1 MTSPAGAAP
10 NQGTPAQGTPA
21 QDAAAQETPAPGVP
35 APGVPATGPPT
46 FWDAAQIRR
55 VSHQVADLVADYLT
69 LLPDTPAYQPPP
81 RGLVEAM
88 RTAEWAEQG
97 EPAGAVLAEFTANVA
112 PYPFGNGHPGFAAWV
127 NSPPHPLG
135 VLAEALAAA
144 MDPSVA
150 GGNHA
155 AVHLEHQVIRW
166 FTGLLGWPEGYCGQL
181 VSGGSAAT
189 LTALAVARHRVAAR
203 VGTDDRRDGLAG
215 LAGRLVLYTGTE
227 SHSCVTKAVEVL
239 GLGSASIQ
247 VVPSDPDH
255 RMRPDE
261 LERLVLADQA
271 AGKLAVAVVA
281 TAGTTNTGAI
291 DPLGQI
297 ASVCARYGL
306 WLHVDGAYG
315 APPIL
320 LLDRYQTVRDGLARA
335 DSLAVDAHKWLYAPV
350 DAGLVL
356 LRDGAVARDTFSLVP
371 AYLRTDGDE
380 DGPGGPVW
388 FSEYGLE
395 QTRPFRALKVW
406 MQLRHLGRD
415 GYRRLIAADL
425 ATARELRLA
434 IEASS
439 DFELLA
445 SGLSVVCFRH
455 RPAGM
460 DPARLASAG
469 LDGAGL
475 DGAGLDRHNRAVL
488 KSVQLGGRA
497 FLAGTTV
504 NGAFALRACI
514 VNPGLTA
521 ARVPGLLRD
530 IRDRAAELLSA
541 S

>member
-10 NQGTPAQGTPA
+10 NEGTPAQASPAQDTPA
-21 QDAAAQETPAPGVP
+21 QDTPAQDTPTASP
-35 APGVPATGPPT
+35 ST

-69 LLPDTPAYQPPP
+69 RLPDRPAYQPPP
-81 RGLVEAM
+81 RGLLEAM
-88 RTAEWAEQG
+88 RVAEWAEQG
-97 EPAGAVLAEFTANVA
+97 EPAEAVLAEFSAHVA

-127 NSPPHPLG
+127 NSPPHPIG

-166 FTGLLGWPEGYCGQL
+166 FASLLGWPGGYSGQL

-189 LTALAVARHRVAAR
+189 LTALAVARRQVAAQA
-203 VGTDDRRDGLAG
+203 GIDDRRDGLAG

-227 SHSCVTKAVEVL
+227 SHSCVTKAAEVL

-247 VVPSDPDH
+247 VVPSDPEH

-261 LERLVLADQA
+261 LERLVLAGQA

-297 ASVCARYGL
+297 ADVCARYGV

-320 LLDRYQTVRDGLARA
+320 LLDRYRTVRDGLARA

-356 LRDGAVARDTFSLVP
+356 LRDGAAARDTFSLVP

-380 DGPGGPVW
+380 EGPGGPVW

-415 GYRRLIAADL
+415 GYRQLITADL
-425 ATARELRLA
+425 DTAGELRQA

-445 SGLSVVCFRH
+445 GGLSVVCFRH

-460 DPARLASAG
+460 DPPRLDSPGPDRTG

-475 DGAGLDRHNRAVL
+475 DGAALDQHNQAVL
-488 KSVQLGGRA
+488 KAVQLGGRT
-497 FLAGTTV
+497 FLAGTSV
-504 NGAFALRACI
+504 DGAFALRACI

-521 ARVPGLLRD
+521 ARVPDLLRD
-530 IRDRAAELLSA
+530 IRDRAADLPGA
-541 S
+541 G

>member
-10 NQGTPAQGTPA
+10 NRGTPA
-21 QDAAAQETPAPGVP
+21 QDAGTRDTPAQETSALGTPPSGTP
-35 APGVPATGPPT
+35 TTGPPT
-46 FWDAAQIRR
+46 FWDATQIRR
-55 VSHQVADLVADYLT
+55 VSHQVADLVAYYLT
-69 LLPDTPAYQPPP
+69 RLPEGPAYQPPP
-81 RGLVEAM
+81 RDLVEAM
-88 RTAEWAEQG
+88 RAAEWAEQG
-97 EPAGAVLAEFTANVA
+97 EPADAVLAEFTAHVA

-166 FTGLLGWPEGYCGQL
+166 FADLLGWSGDYRGQL

-189 LTALAVARHRVAAR
+189 LTALAVARHRIAAQA
-203 VGTDDRRDGLAG
+203 GTDDRRDGLAG
-215 LAGRLVLYTGTE
+215 LGGRLVLYTGTE
-227 SHSCVTKAVEVL
+227 SHSCVIKAAEVL

-261 LERLVLADQA
+261 LERLVRADQA

-306 WLHVDGAYG
+306 WLLADGAYG

-350 DAGLVL
+350 DAGLLL
-356 LRDGAVARDTFSLVP
+356 LRDGAAARDTFSLVP

-415 GYRRLIAADL
+415 GYRRLIAAEPGHGQG
-425 ATARELRLA
+425 TAAGHRGVSRLRAAGQRAQCGVLPA
-434 IEASS
+434 PARR
-439 DFELLA
+439 DG
-445 SGLSVVCFRH
+445 SGPAGLCWSGRGWSGPAQSGRTEV
-455 RPAGM
+455 RPAGR
-460 DPARLASAG
+460 P
-469 LDGAGL
+469 
-475 DGAGLDRHNRAVL
+475 
-488 KSVQLGGRA
+488 
-497 FLAGTTV
+497 
-504 NGAFALRACI
+504 
-514 VNPGLTA
+514 
-521 ARVPGLLRD
+521 RVPGRYH
-530 IRDRAAELLSA
+530 RKWSVRAARLHREPGPDRRPRPGLA
-541 S
+541 PRHPRPGRGTAQC